1 MIDSLSIRNVVLID
15 KLDLT
20 FEKGLGVFTGETGA
34 GKSILLD
41 SLSLILGARGDSSLV
56 RFGENQLSVAA
67 EFSDIAPE
75 VVSFLQ
81 EQGIECED
89 KSILIRRVVTKDG
102 KSKAFINDQN
112 VSISFL
118 KSIGDNLVEIHGQFS
133 THSLLNP
140 STHLFVLDT
149 FAKLSE
155 ECAQVKSLWIEY
167 KKAQNETIAAEEKL
181 KNAATQKE
189 YLEQSLEDLEKL
201 NPEIGEEET
210 LVQKR
215 TNLMNSEKIL
225 SAIQSAFELISDE
238 QKGSSRQLSMAAR
251 HLEKASQYDEKSFTE
266 IIDLLDQAQNL
277 LSETEYKLEQI
288 TENFGDTSEL
298 PSIDDRLFALR
309 AAARRHQTTIDDL
322 PNLITRL
329 KQELIQIDQADD
341 TLLKLKEKEK
351 ELLSTYQKA
360 ALDLSNK
367 RLKAALRLDDK
378 VKQELPALKLEKAVF
393 KTSVTQKDLS
403 TATETGIDD
412 VAFTVST
419 NTGTPLAPLNKIA
432 SGGELSR
439 FMLALKVNLAK
450 QSALPTI
457 VFDEIDSGVGGA
469 TADAIG
475 SRLNKLAA
483 DCQVL
488 AVTHA
493 PQVASYGHQHWTV
506 SKAEKEGKIITS
518 VKKLSSAE
526 RLNEVARM
534 LSGSEITKTAI
545 TMAEE
550 LLLKQG
556 SLL

>member
-41 SLSLILGARGDSSLV
+41 SLSLLLGARADSSLV
-56 RFGENQLSVAA
+56 RYGENQLSVAA
-67 EFSDIAPE
+67 EFSAVSPE
-75 VVSFLQ
+75 VISFLS

-89 KSILIRRVVTKDG
+89 GNILIRRVVTKDG
-102 KSKAFINDQN
+102 KSKSFINDQN
-112 VSISFL
+112 VSVSFL
-118 KSIGDNLVEIHGQFS
+118 KAIGENLVEIHGQFS

-149 FAKLSE
+149 FGKLT
-155 ECAQVKSLWIEY
+155 
-167 KKAQNETIAAEEKL
+167 NETSKTKDLWHQYQQAVKQTVAAREKL
-181 KNAATQKE
+181 ENATKQKE

-201 NPEIGEEET
+201 NPLEGEEES

-225 SAIQSAFELISDE
+225 SSTSAAYQLLADE
-238 QKGSSRQLSMAAR
+238 QNGIERQLSLAAR

-266 IIDLLDQAQNL
+266 IIDILDQAQNL
-277 LSETEYKLEQI
+277 LSDAEYKLEQI

-298 PSIDDRLFALR
+298 PIIDDRLFALR
-309 AAARRHQTTIDDL
+309 AAARRHQTSIDDL
-322 PNLITRL
+322 PNLIQRL
-329 KQELIQIDQADD
+329 KQELIAIDNADD
-341 TLLKLKEKEK
+341 TLKQLESQEKKLFKLFIDQAEKLSEK
-351 ELLSTYQKA
+351 RKKA
-360 ALDLSNK
+360 AAQLDE
-367 RLKAALRLDDK
+367 K
-378 VKQELPALKLEKAVF
+378 VKTELPALKLEKAIF
-393 KTSVTQKDLS
+393 KTIVETKGLEEAS
-403 TATETGIDD
+403 ETGLD
-412 VAFTVST
+412 VVSFTVST
-419 NTGTPLAPLNKIA
+419 NTGTPLAPLHKIA

-457 VFDEIDSGVGGA
+457 VFDEIDSGVGGS

-475 SRLNKLAA
+475 SRLNKLAS

-493 PQVASYGHQHWTV
+493 PQVASYGIQHWTV
-506 SKAEKEGKIITS
+506 SKSEKEGKIITS
-518 VKKLSSAE
+518 VQKLTSEE
-526 RLNEVARM
+526 RLKEIARM
-534 LSGSEITKTAI
+534 LSGDKITQTGLE
-545 TMAEE
+545 MAKE
-550 LLLKQG
+550 LLFKQKT
-556 SLL
+556 LL

>member
-41 SLSLILGARGDSSLV
+41 SLSLLLGARADSSLV
-56 RFGENQLSVAA
+56 RYGENQLSVAA
-67 EFSDIAPE
+67 EFSAIAPE
-75 VVSFLQ
+75 VISFLS

-89 KSILIRRVVTKDG
+89 GNILIRRVVTKDG
-102 KSKAFINDQN
+102 KSKSFINDQN
-112 VSISFL
+112 VSVSFL
-118 KSIGDNLVEIHGQFS
+118 KAIGENLVEIHGQFS

-149 FAKLSE
+149 FGKLT
-155 ECAQVKSLWIEY
+155 
-167 KKAQNETIAAEEKL
+167 NETSKTKDLWHQYQDAVKKTLEAKEKL
-181 KNAATQKE
+181 ENATKQKE

-201 NPEIGEEET
+201 NPLDGEEEL

-225 SAIQSAFELISDE
+225 SSTGAAYQLLADE
-238 QKGSSRQLSMAAR
+238 QNGVERQLSLATR

-266 IIDLLDQAQNL
+266 IIDILDQAQNL
-277 LSETEYKLEQI
+277 LSEAEYKIEQI

-298 PSIDDRLFALR
+298 PIIDDRLFALR
-309 AAARRHQTTIDDL
+309 AAARRHQTNIDDL
-322 PNLITRL
+322 PNLIQRL
-329 KQELIQIDQADD
+329 KQELIAIDNADD
-341 TLLKLKEKEK
+341 TLKQLESQEQNLFKLFIEQAEKLSEK
-351 ELLSTYQKA
+351 RKKTATQ
-360 ALDLSNK
+360 LDE
-367 RLKAALRLDDK
+367 K
-378 VKQELPALKLEKAVF
+378 VKTELPALKLEKAIF
-393 KTSVTQKDLS
+393 KTIVESKTYKEASKTGLDSVS
-403 TATETGIDD
+403 
-412 VAFTVST
+412 FTVST
-419 NTGTPLAPLNKIA
+419 NTGTPLAPLHKIA

-457 VFDEIDSGVGGA
+457 VFDEIDSGVGGS

-475 SRLNKLAA
+475 SRLNKLAS

-493 PQVASYGHQHWTV
+493 PQVASYGLQHWTV
-506 SKAEKEGKIITS
+506 SKSEKEGKIITS
-518 VKKLSSAE
+518 VQKLTNEE
-526 RLNEVARM
+526 RLQEIARM
-534 LSGSEITKTAI
+534 LSGDKITQTGLD
-545 TMAEE
+545 MAKE
-550 LLLKQG
+550 LLFKQKN
-556 SLL
+556 LL

>member
-41 SLSLILGARGDSSLV
+41 SLSLLLGTRADSSLV
-56 RFGENQLSVAA
+56 RYGENQLSVAA
-67 EFSDIAPE
+67 EFSAIAPE
-75 VVSFLQ
+75 VISFLS

-89 KSILIRRVVTKDG
+89 GNILIRRVVTKDG
-102 KSKAFINDQN
+102 KSKSFINDQN
-112 VSISFL
+112 VSVSFL
-118 KSIGDNLVEIHGQFS
+118 KAIGENLVEIHGQFS

-149 FAKLSE
+149 FGKLT
-155 ECAQVKSLWIEY
+155 
-167 KKAQNETIAAEEKL
+167 NETSKTKDLWHQYQDAVKKTLEAKEKL
-181 KNAATQKE
+181 ENATKQKE

-201 NPEIGEEET
+201 NPLDGEEEL

-225 SAIQSAFELISDE
+225 SSTGAAYQLLADE
-238 QKGSSRQLSMAAR
+238 QNGVERQLSLATR

-266 IIDLLDQAQNL
+266 IIDILDQAQNL
-277 LSETEYKLEQI
+277 LSEAEYKIEQI

-298 PSIDDRLFALR
+298 PIIDDRLFALR
-309 AAARRHQTTIDDL
+309 AAARRHQTNIDDL
-322 PNLITRL
+322 PNLIQRL
-329 KQELIQIDQADD
+329 KQELIAIDNADD
-341 TLLKLKEKEK
+341 TLKQLESQEQNLFKLFIEQAEKLSEK
-351 ELLSTYQKA
+351 RKKTA
-360 ALDLSNK
+360 AQLDE
-367 RLKAALRLDDK
+367 K
-378 VKQELPALKLEKAVF
+378 VKTELPALKLEKAIF
-393 KTSVTQKDLS
+393 KTIVESKTYEEAS
-403 TATETGIDD
+403 ETGLDS
-412 VAFTVST
+412 VSFTVST
-419 NTGTPLAPLNKIA
+419 NTGTPLAPLHKIA

-457 VFDEIDSGVGGA
+457 VFDEIDSGVGGS

-475 SRLNKLAA
+475 SRLNKLAS

-493 PQVASYGHQHWTV
+493 PQVASYGLQHWTV
-506 SKAEKEGKIITS
+506 SKSEKEGKIITS
-518 VKKLSSAE
+518 VQKLTNEE
-526 RLNEVARM
+526 RLQEIARM
-534 LSGSEITKTAI
+534 LSGDKITQTGLD
-545 TMAEE
+545 MAKE
-550 LLLKQG
+550 LLFKQKN
-556 SLL
+556 LL

>member
-41 SLSLILGARGDSSLV
+41 SLSLLLGARADSSLV
-56 RFGENQLSVAA
+56 RYGENQLSVAA
-67 EFSDIAPE
+67 EFSAVSPE
-75 VVSFLQ
+75 VISFLS

-89 KSILIRRVVTKDG
+89 GNILIRRVVTKDG
-102 KSKAFINDQN
+102 KSKSFINDQN
-112 VSISFL
+112 VSVSFL
-118 KSIGDNLVEIHGQFS
+118 KAIGENLVEIHGQFS

-149 FAKLSE
+149 FGKLT
-155 ECAQVKSLWIEY
+155 
-167 KKAQNETIAAEEKL
+167 NETSKTKDLWHQYQQAVKQTVAAREKL
-181 KNAATQKE
+181 ENATKQKE

-201 NPEIGEEET
+201 NPLEGEEES

-225 SAIQSAFELISDE
+225 SSTSAAYQLLADE
-238 QKGSSRQLSMAAR
+238 QNGIERQLSLAAR

-266 IIDLLDQAQNL
+266 IIDILDQAQNL
-277 LSETEYKLEQI
+277 LSDAEYKLEQI

-298 PSIDDRLFALR
+298 PIIDDRLFSLR
-309 AAARRHQTTIDDL
+309 AAARRHQTSIDDL
-322 PNLITRL
+322 PNLIQRL
-329 KQELIQIDQADD
+329 KQELIAIDNADD
-341 TLLKLKEKEK
+341 TLKQLESQEKKLFKLFIEQAEKLSEK
-351 ELLSTYQKA
+351 RKKA
-360 ALDLSNK
+360 AAQLDE
-367 RLKAALRLDDK
+367 K
-378 VKQELPALKLEKAVF
+378 VKTELPALKLEKAIF
-393 KTSVTQKDLS
+393 KTIVETKGLEEAS
-403 TATETGIDD
+403 ETGLD
-412 VAFTVST
+412 VVSFTVST
-419 NTGTPLAPLNKIA
+419 NTGTPLAPLHKIA

-457 VFDEIDSGVGGA
+457 VFDEIDSGVGGS

-475 SRLNKLAA
+475 SRLNKLAS

-493 PQVASYGHQHWTV
+493 PQVASYGIQHWTV
-506 SKAEKEGKIITS
+506 SKSEKEGKIITS
-518 VKKLSSAE
+518 VQKLTSEE
-526 RLNEVARM
+526 RLKEIARM
-534 LSGSEITKTAI
+534 LSGDKITQTGLE
-545 TMAEE
+545 MAKE
-550 LLLKQG
+550 LLFKQKT
-556 SLL
+556 LL

>member
-341 TLLKLKEKEK
+341 TLLKLKAKEK

-360 ALDLSNK
+360 ALNLSNK
-367 RLKAALRLDDK
+367 RQKAALRLDDK

-419 NTGTPLAPLNKIA
+419 NTGTPLSPLNKIA

>member
-41 SLSLILGARGDSSLV
+41 SLSLLLGARADSSLV
-56 RFGENQLSVAA
+56 RYGENQLSVAA
-67 EFSDIAPE
+67 EFSAVSPE
-75 VVSFLQ
+75 VISFLS

-89 KSILIRRVVTKDG
+89 GNILIRRVVTKDG
-102 KSKAFINDQN
+102 KSKSFINDQN
-112 VSISFL
+112 VSVSFL
-118 KSIGDNLVEIHGQFS
+118 KAIGENLVEIHGQFS

-149 FAKLSE
+149 FGKLT
-155 ECAQVKSLWIEY
+155 
-167 KKAQNETIAAEEKL
+167 NETSKTKDLWHQYQQAVKQTIIAREKL
-181 KNAATQKE
+181 ENATKQKE

-201 NPEIGEEET
+201 TPLEGEEES

-225 SAIQSAFELISDE
+225 SSTGAAYQLLLDE
-238 QKGSSRQLSMAAR
+238 QNGVERQLSLATR

-266 IIDLLDQAQNL
+266 IIDILDQAQNL
-277 LSETEYKLEQI
+277 LSDAEYKLEQI

-298 PSIDDRLFALR
+298 PIIDDRLFSLR
-309 AAARRHQTTIDDL
+309 AAARRHQTSIDDL
-322 PNLITRL
+322 PNLIQRL
-329 KQELIQIDQADD
+329 KQELIAIDNADD
-341 TLLKLKEKEK
+341 TLKQLESQEKKLFKLFIDQAEKLSEK
-351 ELLSTYQKA
+351 RKKA
-360 ALDLSNK
+360 AAQLDE
-367 RLKAALRLDDK
+367 K
-378 VKQELPALKLEKAVF
+378 VKTELPALKLEKAIF
-393 KTSVTQKDLS
+393 KTIVETKGLEEAS
-403 TATETGIDD
+403 ETGLD
-412 VAFTVST
+412 VVSFTVST
-419 NTGTPLAPLNKIA
+419 NTGTPLAPLHKIA

-457 VFDEIDSGVGGA
+457 VFDEIDSGVGGS

-475 SRLNKLAA
+475 SRLNKLAS

-493 PQVASYGHQHWTV
+493 PQVASYGIQHWTV
-506 SKAEKEGKIITS
+506 SKSEKEGKIITS
-518 VKKLSSAE
+518 VQKLNNDE
-526 RLNEVARM
+526 RLKEIARM
-534 LSGSEITKTAI
+534 LSGDKITQTGLE
-545 TMAEE
+545 MAKE
-550 LLLKQG
+550 LLFKQKT
-556 SLL
+556 LL

>member
-41 SLSLILGARGDSSLV
+41 SLSLLLGARADSSLV
-56 RFGENQLSVAA
+56 RYGENQLSVAA
-67 EFSDIAPE
+67 EFSAVSPE
-75 VVSFLQ
+75 VISFLS

-89 KSILIRRVVTKDG
+89 RNILIRRVVTKDG
-102 KSKAFINDQN
+102 KSKSFINDQN
-112 VSISFL
+112 VSVSFL
-118 KSIGDNLVEIHGQFS
+118 KAIGENLVEIHGQFS

-149 FAKLSE
+149 FGKLT
-155 ECAQVKSLWIEY
+155 
-167 KKAQNETIAAEEKL
+167 NETSKTKDLWHQYQQAVKQTVVAREKL
-181 KNAATQKE
+181 ENATKQKE

-201 NPEIGEEET
+201 NPLEGEEES

-225 SAIQSAFELISDE
+225 SSTSAAYQLLSDE
-238 QKGSSRQLSMAAR
+238 QNGIERQLSLATR

-266 IIDLLDQAQNL
+266 IIDILDQAQNL
-277 LSETEYKLEQI
+277 LSEAEYKLEQI

-298 PSIDDRLFALR
+298 PIIDDRLFSLR
-309 AAARRHQTTIDDL
+309 AAARRHQTNIDDL
-322 PNLITRL
+322 PNLIQRL
-329 KQELIQIDQADD
+329 KQELIAIDNADD
-341 TLLKLKEKEK
+341 TLKQLESQEKKLFKLFIEQAEKLSEK
-351 ELLSTYQKA
+351 RKKA
-360 ALDLSNK
+360 AAQLDE
-367 RLKAALRLDDK
+367 K
-378 VKQELPALKLEKAVF
+378 VKTELPALKLEKAIF
-393 KTSVTQKDLS
+393 KTIVETKGLEEAS
-403 TATETGIDD
+403 ETGLD
-412 VAFTVST
+412 VVSFTVST
-419 NTGTPLAPLNKIA
+419 NTGTPLAPLHKIA

-457 VFDEIDSGVGGA
+457 VFDEIDSGVGGS

-475 SRLNKLAA
+475 SRLNKLAS

-493 PQVASYGHQHWTV
+493 PQVASYGIQHWTV
-506 SKAEKEGKIITS
+506 SKSEKEGKIITS
-518 VKKLSSAE
+518 VQKLNSDD
-526 RLNEVARM
+526 RLKEIARM
-534 LSGSEITKTAI
+534 LSGDKITQTGLE
-545 TMAEE
+545 MAKE
-550 LLLKQG
+550 LLCKQKT
-556 SLL
+556 LL

>member
-155 ECAQVKSLWIEY
+155 ETLKVKSLWIEY

-341 TLLKLKEKEK
+341 TLLKLKAKEK

-367 RLKAALRLDDK
+367 RQKAALRLDDK

-506 SKAEKEGKIITS
+506 SKSEKEGKIITS

>member
-41 SLSLILGARGDSSLV
+41 SLSLLLGARADSSLV
-56 RFGENQLSVAA
+56 RYGENQLSVAA
-67 EFSDIAPE
+67 EFSAVSPE
-75 VVSFLQ
+75 VISFLS

-89 KSILIRRVVTKDG
+89 GNILIRRVVTKDG
-102 KSKAFINDQN
+102 KSKSFINDQN
-112 VSISFL
+112 VSVSFL
-118 KSIGDNLVEIHGQFS
+118 KAIGENLVEIHGQFS

-149 FAKLSE
+149 FGKLT
-155 ECAQVKSLWIEY
+155 
-167 KKAQNETIAAEEKL
+167 NETSKTKDLWHQYQQALKKTIEAREKL
-181 KNAATQKE
+181 ENATKQKE

-201 NPEIGEEET
+201 NPLEGEEES

-225 SAIQSAFELISDE
+225 SSTGAAYQLLLDE
-238 QKGSSRQLSMAAR
+238 QNGVERQLSLATR

-266 IIDLLDQAQNL
+266 IIDILDQAQNL
-277 LSETEYKLEQI
+277 LSEAEYKLEQI

-298 PSIDDRLFALR
+298 PIIDDRLFSLR
-309 AAARRHQTTIDDL
+309 AAARRHQTSIDDL
-322 PNLITRL
+322 PNLIQRL
-329 KQELIQIDQADD
+329 KQELIAIDNADD
-341 TLLKLKEKEK
+341 TLKQLESQEKKLFKLFIDQAEKLSEK
-351 ELLSTYQKA
+351 RKKA
-360 ALDLSNK
+360 AAQLDE
-367 RLKAALRLDDK
+367 K
-378 VKQELPALKLEKAVF
+378 VKTELPSLKLEKAIF
-393 KTSVTQKDLS
+393 KTIVETKGLEEAS
-403 TATETGIDD
+403 ETGLDI
-412 VAFTVST
+412 VSFTVST
-419 NTGTPLAPLNKIA
+419 NTGTPLAPLHKIA

-457 VFDEIDSGVGGA
+457 VFDEIDSGVGGS

-475 SRLNKLAA
+475 SRLNKLAC

-493 PQVASYGHQHWTV
+493 PQVASYGIQHWTV
-506 SKAEKEGKIITS
+506 SKSEKEGKIITS
-518 VKKLSSAE
+518 VQKLTSEE
-526 RLNEVARM
+526 RLKEIARM
-534 LSGSEITKTAI
+534 LSGDKITQTGLE
-545 TMAEE
+545 MAKE
-550 LLLKQG
+550 LLFKQKT
-556 SLL
+556 LL

>member
-41 SLSLILGARGDSSLV
+41 SLSLLLGARADSSLV
-56 RFGENQLSVAA
+56 RYGENQLSVAA
-67 EFSDIAPE
+67 EFSAVAPE
-75 VVSFLQ
+75 VISFLS

-89 KSILIRRVVTKDG
+89 GNILIRRVVTKEG
-102 KSKAFINDQN
+102 KSKSFINDQN
-112 VSISFL
+112 VSVSFL
-118 KSIGDNLVEIHGQFS
+118 KTIGENLVEIHGQFS

-149 FAKLSE
+149 FGKLTAE
-155 ECAQVKSLWIEY
+155 TTKTKELWHQYQKAIKETKSARERIEN
-167 KKAQNETIAAEEKL
+167 AL
-181 KNAATQKE
+181 KQKE
-189 YLEQSLEDLEKL
+189 YLEQSLEDLENL
-201 NPEIGEEET
+201 NPLVAEEES

-225 SAIQSAFELISDE
+225 SSTGAAYQLLSDE
-238 QKGSSRQLSMAAR
+238 QNGIERQLAIATR

-266 IIDLLDQAQNL
+266 IIEILDQTQNL
-277 LSETEYKLEQI
+277 LSEVEYRLEQI

-298 PSIDDRLFALR
+298 PIIDDRLFALR

-322 PNLITRL
+322 PNLIQRL
-329 KQELIQIDQADD
+329 KQDLLNIDKADD
-341 TLLKLKEKEK
+341 TLKELEAHEQALLKEFICQAEKLSEKRKKAADQLDAKVKTELPDLKLG
-351 ELLSTYQKA
+351 
-360 ALDLSNK
+360 
-367 RLKAALRLDDK
+367 
-378 VKQELPALKLEKAVF
+378 KAVF
-393 KTSVTQKDLS
+393 KTIVEKKELS
-403 TATETGIDD
+403 EATETGLDT
-412 VAFTVST
+412 VTFTVST

-457 VFDEIDSGVGGA
+457 VFDEIDSGVGGS

-483 DCQVL
+483 DCQVI

-493 PQVASYGHQHWTV
+493 PQVASYGLQHWTV
-506 SKAEKEGKIITS
+506 SKSEKNGKIITS
-518 VKKLSSAE
+518 VQKLNSEE
-526 RLNEVARM
+526 RLKEIARM
-534 LSGSEITKTAI
+534 LSGDKITQTGLD
-545 TMAEE
+545 MAKE
-550 LLLKQG
+550 LLFKQTT
-556 SLL
+556 LL

>member
-41 SLSLILGARGDSSLV
+41 SLSLLLGARADSSLV
-56 RFGENQLSVAA
+56 RYGENQLSVAA
-67 EFSDIAPE
+67 EFSAVAPE
-75 VVSFLQ
+75 VISFLS

-89 KSILIRRVVTKDG
+89 GNILIRRVVTKEG
-102 KSKAFINDQN
+102 KSKSFINDQN
-112 VSISFL
+112 VSVSFL
-118 KSIGDNLVEIHGQFS
+118 KTIGENLVEIHGQFS

-149 FAKLSE
+149 FGKLTAE
-155 ECAQVKSLWIEY
+155 TTKTKELWHQYQKAIKETKSARERIEN
-167 KKAQNETIAAEEKL
+167 AL
-181 KNAATQKE
+181 KQKE
-189 YLEQSLEDLEKL
+189 YLEQSLEDLENL
-201 NPEIGEEET
+201 NPLVAEEES

-225 SAIQSAFELISDE
+225 SSTGVAYQLLSDE
-238 QKGSSRQLSMAAR
+238 QNGIERQLAIATR

-266 IIDLLDQAQNL
+266 IIEILDQTQNL
-277 LSETEYKLEQI
+277 LSEAEYRLEQI

-298 PSIDDRLFALR
+298 PIIDDRLFALR

-322 PNLITRL
+322 PNLIQRL
-329 KQELIQIDQADD
+329 KQDLLNIDKADD
-341 TLLKLKEKEK
+341 TLKEFEAHEQALLKEFICQAEKLSEKRKKAADQLDAKVKTELPDLKLG
-351 ELLSTYQKA
+351 
-360 ALDLSNK
+360 
-367 RLKAALRLDDK
+367 
-378 VKQELPALKLEKAVF
+378 KAVF
-393 KTSVTQKDLS
+393 KTIVEKKELS
-403 TATETGIDD
+403 EATETGLDT
-412 VAFTVST
+412 VTFTVST

-457 VFDEIDSGVGGA
+457 VFDEIDSGVGGS

-483 DCQVL
+483 DCQVI

-493 PQVASYGHQHWTV
+493 PQVASYGLQHWTV
-506 SKAEKEGKIITS
+506 SKSEKNGKIITS
-518 VKKLSSAE
+518 VQKLNSEE
-526 RLNEVARM
+526 RLKEIARM
-534 LSGSEITKTAI
+534 LSGDKITQTGLD
-545 TMAEE
+545 MAKE
-550 LLLKQG
+550 LLFKQTT
-556 SLL
+556 LL